1 MDKNE
6 FSERVQAKRKDLFA
20 AALSVVRN
28 TEDAKD
34 AVSEAVAS
42 AWANLHKLKD
52 DAKFDA
58 WLLKAVYNEA
68 KDLYKRNRAASGIEE
83 LSEAFSYDAD
93 MGNVEFFDVLSHGG
107 FDKTTLMILTLR
119 FVYGYTL
126 EETAADAGIPLS
138 TVKTKYYRA
147 LKKLSR
153 TEGLE
158 K

>member
-1 MDKNE
+1 MEKEE
-6 FSERVQAKRKDLFA
+6 FSDRVQAKRKDLFA
-20 AALSVVRN
+20 AAYSVVRN

-42 AWANLHKLKD
+42 VWANLHKLKD
-52 DAKFDA
+52 DSKFDA

-68 KDLYKRNRAASGIEE
+68 KDIYKRNRTASSIEE

-93 MGNVEFFDVLSHGG
+93 MGNVEFFDLLSRCG
-107 FDKTTLMILTLR
+107 FDKKTHLILTMR
-119 FVYGYTL
+119 FVYGCTL
-126 EETAADAGIPLS
+126 EEIAADADIPLS

-153 TEGLE
+153 TEGL

>member
-6 FSERVQAKRKDLFA
+6 FSERVQAKRKELFA

-52 DAKFDA
+52 DSKFDA

-68 KDLYKRNRAASGIEE
+68 KDIYKKNRAYADISE
-83 LSEAFSYDAD
+83 LSEAFSSGAELE
-93 MGNVEFFDVLSHGG
+93 NIEFFDIISRCG
-107 FDKTTLMILTLR
+107 FDKTTHQILIMR
-119 FVYGYTL
+119 FVYDYTL
-126 EETAADAGIPLS
+126 EQTASGMGIPLS
-138 TVKTKYYRA
+138 TAKTKYYRA
-147 LKKLSR
+147 LKKLSQ
-153 TEGLE
+153 TEGI

>member
-6 FSERVQAKRKDLFA
+6 FSDRVQARRKELYA

-28 TEDAKD
+28 AEDAKD
-34 AVSEAVAS
+34 AVSEAVAN
-42 AWANLHKLKD
+42 AWANLFKLKD
-52 DAKFDA
+52 DSKFDA

-68 KDLYKRNRAASGIEE
+68 KDIYKKNRAYADITE
-83 LSEAFSYDAD
+83 LSAAFSSDTD
-93 MGNVEFFDVLSHGG
+93 MGNIEFFDVISRCG
-107 FDKTTLMILTLR
+107 FDKTTHQILVMR

-126 EETAADAGIPLS
+126 EQTASDMNIPLS

-153 TEGLE
+153 TEGII
-158 K
+158 

>member
-6 FSERVQAKRKDLFA
+6 FSERVQARRKELFA
-20 AALSVVRN
+20 AAFSVVRN

-42 AWANLHKLKD
+42 AWMNLAKLKD
-52 DAKFDA
+52 DTKFDA

-68 KDLYKRNRAASGIEE
+68 KDIYKKNRAYADMTE
-83 LSEAFSYDAD
+83 LSEAFSYGTDV
-93 MGNVEFFDVLSHGG
+93 GNVEFFDVISRCG
-107 FDKTTLMILTLR
+107 FDKTTHQILVMR
-119 FVYGYTL
+119 FVYDYTL
-126 EETAADAGIPLS
+126 EQTAADMEIPLS

-153 TEGLE
+153 TEGLR
-158 K
+158 

>member
-6 FSERVQAKRKDLFA
+6 FSERVQEKRKELFA
-20 AALSVVRN
+20 AAYSVVRN

-42 AWANLHKLKD
+42 VWANLHKLKD
-52 DAKFDA
+52 DSRFDA

-68 KDLYKRNRAASGIEE
+68 KDIYKRNPAALNVEE

-93 MGNVEFFDVLSHGG
+93 MGNVEFFDIISRCG
-107 FDKTTLMILTLR
+107 FDKKTLIILTMR
-119 FVYGYTL
+119 FVYGCSL
-126 EETAADAGIPLS
+126 DEIAAEADIPLS

-147 LKKLSR
+147 LEKLSR
-153 TEGLE
+153 TEGL

>member
-6 FSERVQAKRKDLFA
+6 FSERVQEKRKELFA
-20 AALSVVRN
+20 AAYSVVRN

-42 AWANLHKLKD
+42 VWANLHKLKD
-52 DAKFDA
+52 DSRFDA

-68 KDLYKRNRAASGIEE
+68 KDIYKRNRAALNVEE

-93 MGNVEFFDVLSHGG
+93 MGNVEFFDIISRCG
-107 FDKTTLMILTLR
+107 FDKKTLIILTMR
-119 FVYGYTL
+119 FVYGCSL
-126 EETAADAGIPLS
+126 DEIAAEADIPLS

-147 LKKLSR
+147 LEKLSR
-153 TEGLE
+153 TEGL

>member
-6 FSERVQAKRKDLFA
+6 FSERVQARRKDLFA

-68 KDLYKRNRAASGIEE
+68 KDLYKRNRAYTDLNE

-93 MGNVEFFDVLSHGG
+93 MGNVEFFDVLSRGG